1 MLLVKPYASFMHVL
15 YVAANGYAGAQR
27 AHICLAQ
34 MLWQLT
40 GMLLVQPHVREEN
53 PSEARLAVLLWNN
66 PNCR

>member
-40 GMLLVQPHVREEN
+40 GM
-53 PSEARLAVLLWNN
+53 EARLAVLLWNN